1 MSKRTSLPLLAA
13 AAFGGLAFAAAIAQ
27 ANVVTTGSAA
37 FTVTDD
43 VPTAITGGPSA
54 LLGSVTLSNFA
65 FSGGGTTFTMQL
77 AISNNTNAAL
87 FPSGRL
93 TAFGFNTLPDA
104 SSVSDTSAIFDTF
117 LESNFPSFMTVD
129 VCTSTGPT
137 CAGGGGG
144 DLAPGATNTFTLTL
158 NGLPAG
164 TSSID
169 LGAETIGAPEN
180 FDFKWQ
186 TGIGS
191 FESQC
196 TFGGSCGTIVD
207 APEPASL
214 ALLGTAITGFG
225 VFMRRRRRS

>member
-1 MSKRTSLPLLAA
+1 M
-13 AAFGGLAFAAAIAQ
+13 
-27 ANVVTTGSAA
+27 
-37 FTVTDD
+37 TDD
-43 VPTAITGGPSA
+43 LCGD
-54 LLGSVTLSNFA
+54 TLSNFA
-65 FSGGGTTFTMQL
+65 FSAGGTTFTLQL

-93 TAFGFNTLPDA
+93 TAFGLNTLPDA
-104 SSVSDTSAIFDTF
+104 TSVSDTSAIFNTF
-117 LESNFPSFMTVD
+117 LESNFPSFNTVD

-196 TFGGSCGTIVD
+196 TFGGSCGDSLVVFQGRLRIS
-207 APEPASL
+207 ASC
-214 ALLGTAITGFG
+214 TVKVIF
-225 VFMRRRRRS
+225 

>member
-1 MSKRTSLPLLAA
+1 MKLKSPTLFAA
-13 AAFGGLAFAAAIAQ
+13 AALGGLALAIPSAR

-37 FTVTDD
+37 FTLTDD
-43 VPTAITGGPSA
+43 ISTAVTGGPSD

-65 FSGGGTTFTMQL
+65 FSGGGTTFSMQL
-77 AISNNTNAAL
+77 AISNNTSAAL

-104 SSVSDTSAIFDTF
+104 TSASDTSGIFHTF

-144 DLAPGATNTFTLTL
+144 DLAPGVTNTFTLTL

-164 TSSID
+164 TTSID
-169 LGAETIGAPEN
+169 LGAETVGAPEN

-196 TFGGSCGTIVD
+196 TFGGSCGTVVET
-207 APEPASL
+207 PEPASL
-214 ALLGTAITGFG
+214 AMIGTALGGLGF
-225 VFMRRRRRS
+225 FSRRRRQRS

>member
-1 MSKRTSLPLLAA
+1 MSKCKSLPVLATA
-13 AAFGGLAFAAAIAQ
+13 VLCGLAFAMPAAQ

-43 VPTAITGGPSA
+43 VPTAITGGPSD

-77 AISNNTNAAL
+77 AISNNTNAVL

-93 TAFGFNTLPDA
+93 TAFGFNTLPDGA
-104 SSVSDTSAIFDTF
+104 GVSDTSAIFNTF

-129 VCTSTGPT
+129 VCASTGPT

-158 NGLPAG
+158 NGLSAG

-196 TFGGSCGTIVD
+196 TFGGSCGTVVD

-214 ALLGTAITGFG
+214 ALLGTAITGLG
-225 VFMRRRRRS
+225 VFWWRRRRS

>member
-1 MSKRTSLPLLAA
+1 VHFDRTYL
-13 AAFGGLAFAAAIAQ
+13 
-27 ANVVTTGSAA
+27 
-37 FTVTDD
+37 
-43 VPTAITGGPSA
+43 
-54 LLGSVTLSNFA
+54 
-65 FSGGGTTFTMQL
+65 
-77 AISNNTNAAL
+77 
-87 FPSGRL
+87 R
-93 TAFGFNTLPDA
+93 
-104 SSVSDTSAIFDTF
+104 
-117 LESNFPSFMTVD
+117 
-129 VCTSTGPT
+129 
-137 CAGGGGG
+137 GGGGG

-196 TFGGSCGTIVD
+196 TFGSSCGTVVNT
-207 APEPASL
+207 PEPASL